1 MVSAG
6 SDRFRES
13 QPVNAKGQFW
23 PGVGLAAS
31 EAPLLSS
38 FSKSSTDRVRAR

>member
-6 SDRFRES
+6 SVRFRES

-23 PGVGLAAS
+23 PTVSVPTLTVRDGH
-31 EAPLLSS
+31 SS
-38 FSKSSTDRVRAR
+38 FAE